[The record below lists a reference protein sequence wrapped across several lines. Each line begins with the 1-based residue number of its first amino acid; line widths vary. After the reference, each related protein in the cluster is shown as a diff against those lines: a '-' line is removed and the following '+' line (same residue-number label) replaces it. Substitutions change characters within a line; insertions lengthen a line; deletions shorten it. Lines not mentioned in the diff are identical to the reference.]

1 MRESP
6 RIRTSSL
13 ARRRGASS
21 ACGRNDFLATLPR
34 AQILAKRRALGF
46 FGPSVGV
53 ETPKFPGGS
62 AMSKKSRPADEGA
75 WLAKDAF
82 YVWRSRIKTAQLR
95 IVVLSPYLDD
105 LVRTLLKSSPLDQ
118 SCSTVVTNLDPC
130 EVSPSLLKQVRSL
143 RKLIADGV
151 DVRHLDRLHAKVLLV
166 DDAAVSIG
174 SQNFTRFARRSRE
187 TTTFSGSESETTDA
201 IREINAW
208 VASSIEISDSLLAK
222 IENDCAAHMR
232 KLTRLNLE
240 ISESLQ
246 SILADHAHEITERE
260 LREQREAFELARRM
274 EEERR
279 RQINEDFDRLTHKS
293 SRIVFARLKTFETQH
308 TYWEWGVGRVSA
320 GVSEYES
327 LSPLYGASFE
337 DVLPNLISKMWYPI
351 LFLDSRRFG
360 FVRLGKTRMTYVKKG
375 VICNRPFQFLDDWK
389 WEVTINQRSGNAN
402 ILVELVNWFGATVN
416 VYMRFDGFHFSV
428 TNVRSDSGD
437 LHGIDEYFSDS
448 ERLAA
453 FVEKYFSPFM
463 FSDPLS
469 GGKNVDEYLESN
481 TSYRVALS
489 EQATVPFLV
498 VSPV

>member
-1 MRESP
+1 M
-6 RIRTSSL
+6 
-13 ARRRGASS
+13 G
-21 ACGRNDFLATLPR
+21 
-34 AQILAKRRALGF
+34 
-46 FGPSVGV
+46 
-53 ETPKFPGGS
+53 
-62 AMSKKSRPADEGA
+62 KKSRPGDEGT
-75 WLAKDAF
+75 WLAKDAV
-82 YVWRSRIKTAQLR
+82 YEWRSRVKTAQSR

-105 LVRTLLKSSPLDQ
+105 LVRTLLKRSPLDQ
-118 SCSTVVTNLDPC
+118 SCTTVVTNLNPD
-130 EVSPSLLKQVRSL
+130 EVSPTLLKQVRTL

-174 SQNFTRFARRSRE
+174 SQNFTRFARKSRE

-208 VASSIEISDSLLAK
+208 VASSIEISDSLLAQ
-222 IENDCAAHMR
+222 IEYECAAHMR

-246 SILADHAHEITERE
+246 SILANHAHEIAERE
-260 LREQREAFELARRM
+260 LREQRSTLELARRM
-274 EEERR
+274 EDERR
-279 RQINEDFDRLTHKS
+279 RQINEYFDRLTRKS
-293 SRIVFARLKTFETQH
+293 SRIVYARLKTFETQH
-308 TYWEWGVGRVSA
+308 TWWGESA

-327 LSPLYGASFE
+327 LSPLYGASFR
-337 DVLPNLISKMWYPI
+337 DVVPNLMSKMWYPL
-351 LFLDSRRFG
+351 LFLESMRFG

-375 VICNRPFQFLDDWK
+375 VIWKRPFQFLDDCK
-389 WEVTINQRSGNAN
+389 WEVTMNQWSGNAN
-402 ILVELVNWFGATVN
+402 ILVEVVNWLRGTVN
-416 VYMRFDGFHFSV
+416 VFMRFDGFHFSV
-428 TNVRSDSGD
+428 TNIRSESGN

-448 ERLAA
+448 ERLDA
-453 FVEKYFSPFM
+453 FVQKYFSPFM

-481 TSYRVALS
+481 RSYRVALS